1 MRKKLLVTLSA
12 LTLAATMS
20 AGLFTLTACGNK
32 DNDKDNDQQEQ
43 QQLTDKELEGEVLAD
58 WSEGKAEAVFESDG
72 WSNKSVFNT
81 QWSANNVSYENG
93 EMKLTITDNPNGSVE
108 TNDEYFGGEARTYQY
123 FGYGDYE
130 VCMKP
135 AKKEGTASTFFTCT
149 GNYDTNPNT
158 GEPNPWDEIDIE
170 FLGSDTTEVQF
181 NYYVNGVGGHEYMYD
196 LGFDAS
202 EEFHEYGFR
211 WTKDYIVWFV
221 DNEPV
226 YKVEA
231 TADSAMPAAAGRIL
245 MNYWCGTEAAEGWMG
260 EYSNPGTE
268 GAEYKWVR
276 TSAQAEWGEIP
287 EEVEVEEFE
296 GDWTATEALPI
307 ELVASANDTQTDYTI
322 AAGSDGKSASV
333 TWTKAGAYNNVN
345 YAIGAE
351 DAADKNWLHMTLK
364 NNSDT
369 QTTNARINVRSV
381 SGDLTTTTNSYGFGN
396 GELLRTN
403 VGEGTFIDLA
413 PGEEVEI
420 EIKYYGVISSVEIML
435 DSLQSGVV
443 EKSGNI
449 TISDVKLAKQGE
461 VIIPDAPESNNQGI
475 NINGT
480 NHEIEGDLG
489 GTFYIINTSE
499 DGNSIDV
506 TYSAIPGAT
515 YKNVNIKDIKT
526 VAGDKTTL
534 KFTVKNNGT
543 ENVTMRVDVIGEK
556 VVNVTNN
563 HYVCNT
569 SATIDG
575 EAAATDLAWGGST
588 FTLAAGETYEIEV
601 VYDAKYVPASLQ
613 IMLDSSVYNDTAT
626 HSGDVT
632 ISDITFSGEYVPE
645 EGEEEGGDEQTPV
658 TPPAGDSV
666 NLTFNSTDKYTV
678 DKSGTASSS
687 INVTYTAVVG
697 DSYANISAADAAT
710 LAAGNDTFS
719 VTIKNNGTT
728 SAKVRVDVIGTNKV
742 TTEGTTTTDVCNL
755 SHTVIGGTDAG
766 YTDRT
771 YGGTTLT
778 VAAGEEIT
786 LVITYDGD
794 GDWGAVNR
802 VQLYFDS
809 ATYGDSETHSGNFTV
824 SNFKFTSEEGGD
836 EQTPVTPPAGDTEDT
851 DKPGVPHESVEGVPD
866 RLTAAEDIIV
876 DFTKSGD
883 QGFWSANGY
892 KNGDPFNCTWSN
904 SCTVVEDG
912 IMNMSVKKEGNT
924 YYGAEYRSHAYYS
937 YGYYSVCMKA
947 ADCSGVISS
956 FFTYT
961 NNPWW
966 DEIDI
971 EILGKNMT
979 EVQFN
984 YYTKGEGNHEY
995 LYKLGFDASE
1005 DFHEYGFDWQPDS
1018 ITWYVDGKAVYRAT
1032 ENIPTA
1038 DSQIMMNVWNC
1049 KDHDEWS
1056 GAFDESALPATAQY
1070 KWVAFK
1076 AYSGE
1081 STGIDLD
1088 TVTVGGNLVGG
1099 TDPAYTATA
1108 NDDNTLDISYT
1119 DIAGNSYK
1127 VVELQGI
1134 ATSLQANNV
1143 FTATVTNNGTETVNL
1158 RVNLTANKVG
1168 NNDSCNVSATQDGT
1182 AVRTDTEWGG
1192 SFFTI
1197 EAGATITVQV
1207 VYDNTRTLLAVQ
1219 FMVDSS
1225 VGDATLRSGDITI
1238 SDMALA
1244 VSE

>member
-1 MRKKLLVTLSA
+1 MGLFNRHPFTKYTCLA
-12 LTLAATMS
+12 LCGITLAGAAFLS
-20 AGLFTLTACGNK
+20 GC
-32 DNDKDNDQQEQ
+32 
-43 QQLTDKELEGEVLAD
+43 QL
-58 WSEGKAEAVFESDG
+58 
-72 WSNKSVFNT
+72 
-81 QWSANNVSYENG
+81 
-93 EMKLTITDNPNGSVE
+93 
-108 TNDEYFGGEARTYQY
+108 
-123 FGYGDYE
+123 
-130 VCMKP
+130 
-135 AKKEGTASTFFTCT
+135 
-149 GNYDTNPNT
+149 
-158 GEPNPWDEIDIE
+158 
-170 FLGSDTTEVQF
+170 
-181 NYYVNGVGGHEYMYD
+181 
-196 LGFDAS
+196 
-202 EEFHEYGFR
+202 
-211 WTKDYIVWFV
+211 
-221 DNEPV
+221 
-226 YKVEA
+226 
-231 TADSAMPAAAGRIL
+231 
-245 MNYWCGTEAAEGWMG
+245 
-260 EYSNPGTE
+260 
-268 GAEYKWVR
+268 
-276 TSAQAEWGEIP
+276 
-287 EEVEVEEFE
+287 
-296 GDWTATEALPI
+296 
-307 ELVASANDTQTDYTI
+307 
-322 AAGSDGKSASV
+322 
-333 TWTKAGAYNNVN
+333 
-345 YAIGAE
+345 
-351 DAADKNWLHMTLK
+351 
-364 NNSDT
+364 
-369 QTTNARINVRSV
+369 
-381 SGDLTTTTNSYGFGN
+381 
-396 GELLRTN
+396 
-403 VGEGTFIDLA
+403 
-413 PGEEVEI
+413 
-420 EIKYYGVISSVEIML
+420 
-435 DSLQSGVV
+435 
-443 EKSGNI
+443 
-449 TISDVKLAKQGE
+449 
-461 VIIPDAPESNNQGI
+461 
-475 NINGT
+475 
-480 NHEIEGDLG
+480 
-489 GTFYIINTSE
+489 
-499 DGNSIDV
+499 
-506 TYSAIPGAT
+506 
-515 YKNVNIKDIKT
+515 
-526 VAGDKTTL
+526 
-534 KFTVKNNGT
+534 
-543 ENVTMRVDVIGEK
+543 
-556 VVNVTNN
+556 
-563 HYVCNT
+563 
-569 SATIDG
+569 
-575 EAAATDLAWGGST
+575 
-588 FTLAAGETYEIEV
+588 
-601 VYDAKYVPASLQ
+601 
-613 IMLDSSVYNDTAT
+613 
-626 HSGDVT
+626 
-632 ISDITFSGEYVPE
+632 
-645 EGEEEGGDEQTPV
+645 
-658 TPPAGDSV
+658 
-666 NLTFNSTDKYTV
+666 
-678 DKSGTASSS
+678 
-687 INVTYTAVVG
+687 
-697 DSYANISAADAAT
+697 
-710 LAAGNDTFS
+710 
-719 VTIKNNGTT
+719 
-728 SAKVRVDVIGTNKV
+728 
-742 TTEGTTTTDVCNL
+742 
-755 SHTVIGGTDAG
+755 
-766 YTDRT
+766 
-771 YGGTTLT
+771 
-778 VAAGEEIT
+778 
-786 LVITYDGD
+786 
-794 GDWGAVNR
+794 
-802 VQLYFDS
+802 
-809 ATYGDSETHSGNFTV
+809 
-824 SNFKFTSEEGGD
+824 
-836 EQTPVTPPAGDTEDT
+836 TEDT
-851 DKPGVPHESVEGVPD
+851 DKADVPHESVEGVPD
-866 RLTAAEDIIV
+866 RLTAAEDRIV

-984 YYTKGEGNHEY
+984 YYTRGEGNHEY
-995 LYKLGFDASE
+995 LHKLGFDASE

-1197 EAGATITVQV
+1197 EVGATVTIQV